1 MSSQKMNYK
10 FWYCL
15 IILLSLPPL
24 ISTGYGIFKDKN
36 LNSISINISIPE
48 SFNVESCLNKKDKK
62 TCLEISKSI
71 EHTKDEMKRMQNELE
86 NNISNSLRAYDK
98 NIDVLSFSL
107 SLYAILIT
115 VISLFF
121 SFRESQRIDEGLK
134 KMDDSLVDITS
145 KMDDSLV
152 DITSKLENKLNEAN
166 DRISQLDININARL
180 LEISGNHI
188 NNTPQTETISSFEP
202 VGPSYDELN
211 HANESQNLSNSRQ
224 PEI

>member
-24 ISTGYGIFKDKN
+24 ISTVHGIFKGGN

-134 KMDDSLVDITS
+134 KMDDSLD
-145 KMDDSLV
+145 

-188 NNTPQTETISSFEP
+188 NNTPQTEAISSFEP
-202 VGPSYDELN
+202 VGPSYNELN
-211 HANESQNLSNSRQ
+211 HTNESQNLSNSRQ
-224 PEI
+224 LEI

>member
-145 KMDDSLV
+145 K
-152 DITSKLENKLNEAN
+152 LENKLNEAN

>member
-145 KMDDSLV
+145 K
-152 DITSKLENKLNEAN
+152 LENKLNEAN

-180 LEISGNHI
+180 LEISGNYI
-188 NNTPQTETISSFEP
+188 NNTPQTEAISSFEP

-211 HANESQNLSNSRQ
+211 HTNESQNLSNSRQ

>member
-24 ISTGYGIFKDKN
+24 ISTVYGIFKDEN

-71 EHTKDEMKRMQNELE
+71 EHTKDEMKRIQNELE

-145 KMDDSLV
+145 K
-152 DITSKLENKLNEAN
+152 LENKLNEAN

-188 NNTPQTETISSFEP
+188 NNTPQTEAISSFEP
-202 VGPSYDELN
+202 VGPSYSELN
-211 HANESQNLSNSRQ
+211 HTNESQNLSNSRQ
-224 PEI
+224 LEI

>member
-1 MSSQKMNYK
+1 MSNQKINYK

-24 ISTGYGIFKDKN
+24 ISTIYGIFKDEN

-48 SFNVESCLNKKDKK
+48 SFNIESCLNKKDKK

-145 KMDDSLV
+145 K
-152 DITSKLENKLNEAN
+152 LENKLNEAN

-188 NNTPQTETISSFEP
+188 NNTPQIEAISSFEP
-202 VGPSYDELN
+202 VGPGYNELN
-211 HANESQNLSNSRQ
+211 RTNESQNLSNSRQ
-224 PEI
+224 LEI

>member
-24 ISTGYGIFKDKN
+24 ISTVYGIFKDEN

-62 TCLEISKSI
+62 ACLEISKSI

-145 KMDDSLV
+145 K
-152 DITSKLENKLNEAN
+152 LENKLNEAN

-188 NNTPQTETISSFEP
+188 NNTPQTEAISSFEP
-202 VGPSYDELN
+202 VGPSYNELN
-211 HANESQNLSNSRQ
+211 HTNESQNLSNSRQ
-224 PEI
+224 LEI

>member
-1 MSSQKMNYK
+1 
-10 FWYCL
+10 
-15 IILLSLPPL
+15 
-24 ISTGYGIFKDKN
+24 
-36 LNSISINISIPE
+36 
-48 SFNVESCLNKKDKK
+48 
-62 TCLEISKSI
+62 
-71 EHTKDEMKRMQNELE
+71 
-86 NNISNSLRAYDK
+86 
-98 NIDVLSFSL
+98 
-107 SLYAILIT
+107 
-115 VISLFF
+115 
-121 SFRESQRIDEGLK
+121 
-134 KMDDSLVDITS
+134 MDDSLVDITS

>member
-1 MSSQKMNYK
+1 MSNQKMNYK

-15 IILLSLPPL
+15 IICLSLPPL
-24 ISTGYGIFKDKN
+24 ISTIYGIFKDEN
-36 LNSISINISIPE
+36 INSISINISIPE
-48 SFNVESCLNKKDKK
+48 SFNVESCLNQKNKK
-62 TCLEISKSI
+62 TCLEISKAI
-71 EHTKDEMKRMQNELE
+71 EHTKNEMKRMQNELE

-145 KMDDSLV
+145 K
-152 DITSKLENKLNEAN
+152 LEAKLNEAN
-166 DRISQLDININARL
+166 NRISQLDMNINARL
-180 LEISGNHI
+180 LEISGNRI
-188 NNTPQTETISSFEP
+188 DNTSQIGAIPNFEP
-202 VGPSYDELN
+202 VESNYNELDIT
-211 HANESQNLSNSRQ
+211 NESQNLSNLRR
-224 PEI
+224 